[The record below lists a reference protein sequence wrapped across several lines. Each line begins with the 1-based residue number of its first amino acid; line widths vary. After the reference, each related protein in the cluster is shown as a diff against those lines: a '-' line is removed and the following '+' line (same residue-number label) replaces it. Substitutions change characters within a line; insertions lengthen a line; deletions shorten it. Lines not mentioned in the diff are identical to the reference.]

1 MTRFL
6 LAGTAACGLLAG
18 AAMAQTSTS
27 VITTTSTP
35 TLAAP
40 TLVAPESV
48 TSGASTGNAVR
59 SDGDRISSSST
70 SFKDSNGEATAPRAS
85 NTSYPFSNLITTT
98 KKTISTVNGVTTETE
113 TTTQAYPPGTSTVA
127 PTVTTTSR

>member
-1 MTRFL
+1 MTRIL

-40 TLVAPESV
+40 V
-48 TSGASTGNAVR
+48 TISSGASTGSAVR

-70 SFKDSNGEATAPRAS
+70 SLKDSNGEATETTIS

-98 KKTISTVNGVTTETE
+98 KKTTSTVNGVTTETE